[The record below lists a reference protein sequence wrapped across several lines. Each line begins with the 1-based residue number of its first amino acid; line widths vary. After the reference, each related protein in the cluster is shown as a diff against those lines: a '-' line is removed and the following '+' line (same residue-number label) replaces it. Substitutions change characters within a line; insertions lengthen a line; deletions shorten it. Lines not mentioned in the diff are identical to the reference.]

1 MSSKLSNFAVKIH
14 LEGWYINGYGA
25 CTQGQMVTGA
35 DIHPRMLESLKTKE
49 TFEANGV
56 IYPVCELFG
65 GSVAD
70 LEQAMSAPQT
80 ASKSAESLPAVPT
93 APVPPPPA
101 AVPAPAVPAA
111 AAATVQP
118 PMAPPAVK
126 SMRTPRPKKP
136 TA

>member
-25 CTQGQMVTGA
+25 CTKGQMIMGA
-35 DIHPRMLESLKTKE
+35 DIHPRMLESLKAKE

-70 LEQAMSAPQT
+70 LEQAMGAPQT
-80 ASKSAESLPAVPT
+80 VSKPAESLPAVPA
-93 APVPPPPA
+93 APVPPPV
-101 AVPAPAVPAA
+101 AVPAPAAPAA

-126 SMRTPRPKKP
+126 PMRTPRPKKP